1 MNKPATIL
9 ANEHPVAIIY
19 RDGRTET
26 INLGELS
33 IRNLYRWIEH
43 FSRNDVPS
51 LVALCAGKP
60 LDWVDSLT
68 DDSFGDLSKLAF
80 ELNFPR
86 ATALSSKDVTV
97 AALLK
102 PSLLQIASLAQASD
116 GPLSSVKSPAPAA
129 SASAAAIGSESSN

>member
-1 MNKPATIL
+1 MNTPTSTIT
-9 ANEHPVAIIY
+9 NEHPVVITY

-26 INLGELS
+26 LKLGELS

-43 FSRNDVPS
+43 FAKNDVPA

-60 LDWVDSLT
+60 VEWVDSLT

-102 PSLLQIASLAQASD
+102 PSLLQIASLADHA
-116 GPLSSVKSPAPAA
+116 GPLSNAKSPAPAA
-129 SASAAAIGSESSN
+129 SDSAAASGSA